1 MEGRGEEWGGVGRS
15 GEEWGGVGRSGEDES
30 GIGEEMEDESGIGEE
45 VEDESGIGEE
55 GFRKISHSLN
65 FFSLYDG
72 EKECRGYTLFP
83 HLITMGKKSVG
94 FTVSPHL

>member
-1 MEGRGEEWGGVGRS
+1 MGGRKGRREGGREGGRERREEGRGEGEKEGGREGEKGEAGREGG
-15 GEEWGGVGRSGEDES
+15 GER
-30 GIGEEMEDESGIGEE
+30 
-45 VEDESGIGEE
+45 

-94 FTVSPHL
+94 YTFKFPPY

>member
-1 MEGRGEEWGGVGRS
+1 MGGEGGGVLGVGWGGRESIGGGGVG
-15 GEEWGGVGRSGEDES
+15 
-30 GIGEEMEDESGIGEE
+30 IN
-45 VEDESGIGEE
+45 
-55 GFRKISHSLN
+55 FHSLN

-94 FTVSPHL
+94 YTFKFPPY